1 MVYKI
6 DYVDGDVLIWS
17 VTESGVEC
25 EVDESYTPTIYVSV
39 HGDGEFSTA
48 RAALQDH
55 PSVVRVAVVD
65 ERVSFR
71 HDPEQVLRVDV
82 VDLKAV
88 TSVARM
94 VSRWGSPGEYR
105 CYNVDFSREFR
116 YCLEEEIDPLPTREL
131 SQMQIAVSETELASA
146 RVTELTIDDETVTGS
161 GEDVLTTLSARVE
174 SVDPDVLFLNTSD
187 LIPVLFQQADR
198 LDVEFQL
205 GRRSGWQQLA
215 GESTYES
222 YGQVGHSP
230 ARYNLPGRVI
240 IDGSNTFM
248 WNQTNL
254 DGCLYLVEQSG
265 KPLQELAWSSIGNI
279 LTGIQ
284 IQEARERNV
293 LVPWRSWRHEKFK
306 TMRQL
311 HDADRGGFTFAPD
324 VGLHE
329 DVHELDFS
337 SLYPNI
343 IVTRNVSPEKIRCEC
358 HAGREDVPGI
368 GYSICDERGYL
379 PDVLE
384 PLIKDRDAI
393 KAEIRET
400 EDEERRD
407 ELEGR
412 SSAIKW
418 ILVSCFGYQGFSN
431 AKFGRI
437 ECHEAINAYAREI
450 LLETKAVLEEHG
462 WRIVHGI
469 VDSVW
474 VTPIE
479 DEEQTSLSELV
490 SEISEEVAIRLE
502 HEAHYDWIAF
512 VPLRDSDAGALTKYF
527 GKVAG
532 EDEYKYRG
540 IECRQRS
547 TPSYIDEAQKAVI
560 RAVDEYRDPEV
571 VCEELRSW
579 VDRLERGAVDPNELV
594 ITNRVSKKREDYTQ
608 STRSVAALERAAELG
623 LTRAPGQSVSYV
635 VVDDTKD
642 SRERVM
648 LASEELDE
656 YDVGCYRELLVRAA
670 ASVLSP
676 LGWRERRIEQFLSSH
691 DEISLNSFL

>member
-6 DYVDGDVLIWS
+6 DYVDGDVLRWS
-17 VTESGVEC
+17 VTETGVEC

-39 HGDGEFSTA
+39 HGDGDFSTA
-48 RAALQDH
+48 RAALRDH
-55 PSVVRVAVVD
+55 PAAVRVAVVD

-71 HDPEQVLRVDV
+71 HDPERVLQVDV

-88 TSVARM
+88 NSVARM
-94 VSRWGSPGEYR
+94 VSKWGSPGEYR

-116 YCLEEEIDPLPTREL
+116 YCLEEGIDPLPAHKL
-131 SQMQIAVSETELASA
+131 SQMQIAVSETELASE
-146 RVTELTIDDETVTGS
+146 RVTELTVNDETIAGS
-161 GEDVLTTLSARVE
+161 GADVLATLSDRVE

-205 GRRSGWQQLA
+205 GRRPGWQQLT
-215 GESTYES
+215 GKSTYES

-279 LTGIQ
+279 LTGVQ
-284 IQEARERNV
+284 IQEARRRDV
-293 LVPWRSWRHEKFK
+293 LVPWRSWRHEQFK
-306 TMRQL
+306 TMCQL

-358 HAGREDVPGI
+358 HADREDVPDI
-368 GYSICDERGYL
+368 GYSICDDRGYL

-400 EDEERRD
+400 EEEKPARNQVIESTD
-407 ELEGR
+407 LVDD
-412 SSAIKW
+412 SANGENNSKEAGNWHYGIIGIPL
-418 ILVSCFGYQGFSN
+418 ILVGAVAGN
-431 AKFGRI
+431 ASALTGLL
-437 ECHEAINAYAREI
+437 I
-450 LLETKAVLEEHG
+450 LLLP
-462 WRIVHGI
+462 IVMY
-469 VDSVW
+469 VDIRKVRNVSNWEPRAWLYVISAFLLFFISVP
-474 VTPIE
+474 VY
-479 DEEQTSLSELV
+479 L
-490 SEISEEVAIRLE
+490 
-502 HEAHYDWIAF
+502 Y
-512 VPLRDSDAGALTKYF
+512 
-527 GKVAG
+527 
-532 EDEYKYRG
+532 YRNK
-540 IECRQRS
+540 
-547 TPSYIDEAQKAVI
+547 TV
-560 RAVDEYRDPEV
+560 
-571 VCEELRSW
+571 
-579 VDRLERGAVDPNELV
+579 
-594 ITNRVSKKREDYTQ
+594 
-608 STRSVAALERAAELG
+608 G
-623 LTRAPGQSVSYV
+623 L
-635 VVDDTKD
+635 
-642 SRERVM
+642 
-648 LASEELDE
+648 
-656 YDVGCYRELLVRAA
+656 
-670 ASVLSP
+670 
-676 LGWRERRIEQFLSSH
+676 
-691 DEISLNSFL
+691 